1 MSLIRSNALA
11 GASGQGGGGGGYEIE
26 RSLRFNTSDEAHLS
40 KTFSSAGNQKTWTWS
55 SWVKLDR
62 SNYQNLFANLVNN
75 GTGCYCY
82 FSSGKLYFT
91 WDIAVGGVVTVAE
104 YQDFSAWY
112 HFVIVLDST
121 QSTSTDRV
129 KIYVNGV
136 QQTLT
141 GSYPALN
148 ADSEWM
154 DGNPH
159 FIARQTNNYHYGLE
173 GYLADIH
180 FIDGQALAATDFG
193 EYDTNNVWQPKE
205 FDGVY
210 GPLVDQSQTWSNF
223 VSGTAY
229 SGYPITNAFNGDLSN
244 RSLESGST
252 GHTFTP
258 SSAIAVNSSLRIYVA
273 YGDASATNVLKVNG
287 TDYSSLI
294 TVTGD
299 NGWITIPSISS
310 VTSIFY
316 GVTPSGSE
324 DSSVAAIEIDGKIL
338 VDSGVSIVDNSF
350 HLDFSDTSSDAA
362 LGTDSSGN
370 SNTWTVNNLSVAD
383 EVWNK
388 DQTWS
393 TYGTFTNTY
402 TGTYD
407 WPGVFNDGMIYDAY
421 GSMYT
426 TGSAKWVLTSSIACS
441 SKVKIYI
448 HGPGIFTINEGLSD
462 ATAITVASSGFQYVE
477 TSFSGNISNF
487 HLSTNNG
494 NPYLMRIYVD
504 GKALIDTNIAGPPQ
518 IADVFR
524 DSPTNGDP
532 TNDTG
537 VGGELSGNYCT
548 WNPLGELTGGYVRT
562 LTDGNL
568 TAGGNGDSIGT
579 ITFGSGKT
587 YFELTVTSASGFSQ
601 GYYGIVDTKKEGNR
615 AWSDPFIAAF
625 RDTGALYGTSSTG
638 SAPAA
643 AAVGTIYGIAVD
655 VDNQKMF
662 ISVNGTWLNSGNPA
676 SGTGASFTG
685 RDFSDYAPLASL
697 NSSDAQTITLNTGQ
711 RPFAYTAPS
720 GYKCL
725 CTANLPDPT
734 IEDGSTAFD
743 TKLWTGNGGTMN
755 VTGLNNSPDLVWYKS
770 RSATGY
776 HFLVDTIRGVN
787 KSLHSNA
794 TDAELSQTGLTSFN
808 SDGYTLGPNTTI
820 GNTNG
825 ESYVGWSW
833 DAGSSNTSVAAGG
846 LNSSLYDQ
854 SQTWSGLDT
863 WPTAAYSTTPSHAFN
878 GVASANT
885 ADIWYSNAASTVT
898 LTNLAAQLPNPVT
911 TLEVYT
917 FDRTGTI
924 TITVNGTAHAFPNVG
939 DYAWNTV
946 NVNAQITSLTIAGT
960 DSSYWGIGA
969 IKVNGKILADSGV
982 TPPNLPSI
990 ASTVRANPSAGFSIV
1005 SYTGDGAA
1013 GTIAHNLNAK
1023 PDFVITKNRTTANYW
1038 AVWHSSLTANKF
1050 LRLDLDNAEDT
1061 ESNYWTDF
1069 DSNVVH
1075 VPGSGSALNNVN
1087 NSSKEYISYCFAPVE
1102 GYSAFGSYVGNGSSS
1117 GPFVYTGFKT
1127 RWVMM
1132 KKSSGA
1138 GSWVMYDTTRDTAG
1152 SGEGWLYAN
1161 SNSSEQAAATY
1172 AIHTTSNGFR
1182 MAGTSGENNGSGAT
1196 YIYAAFAEHP
1206 FKTARA
1212 R

>member
-11 GASGQGGGGGGYEIE
+11 GASGQGGGGGYEIE
-26 RSLRFNTSDEAHLS
+26 RSLRFNSGDSANLSRTPTSAGS
-40 KTFSSAGNQKTWTWS
+40 SNTFTFSF
-55 SWVKLDR
+55 WVKRTGLGTSNRRVFGNAVSSVQFNIMFDSSDR
-62 SNYQNLFANLVNN
+62 LYIQGGLHPDTFALITERV
-75 GTGCYCY
+75 
-82 FSSGKLYFT
+82 FS
-91 WDIAVGGVVTVAE
+91 DP
-104 YQDFSAWY
+104 SAWY
-112 HFVIVLDST
+112 HFVISFDKTAST
-121 QSTSTDRV
+121 TVRIYCNGSEITTFSTSDYPTSTDSFSWNAAGAHY
-129 KIYVNGV
+129 IGTLDGTNG
-136 QQTLT
+136 
-141 GSYPALN
+141 N
-148 ADSEWM
+148 W
-154 DGNPH
+154 DGM
-159 FIARQTNNYHYGLE
+159 
-173 GYLADIH
+173 LAEVH

-193 EYDTNNVWQPKE
+193 EYDTNNVWQPKK
-205 FDGVY
+205 F
-210 GPLVDQSQTWSNF
+210 
-223 VSGTAY
+223 SGTY
-229 SGYPITNAFNGDLSN
+229 GTNGF
-244 RSLESGST
+244 
-252 GHTFTP
+252 
-258 SSAIAVNSSLRIYVA
+258 
-273 YGDASATNVLKVNG
+273 K
-287 TDYSSLI
+287 
-294 TVTGD
+294 
-299 NGWITIPSISS
+299 
-310 VTSIFY
+310 
-316 GVTPSGSE
+316 
-324 DSSVAAIEIDGKIL
+324 
-338 VDSGVSIVDNSF
+338 
-350 HLDFSDTSSDAA
+350 LDFSDTSSNAA
-362 LGTDSSGN
+362 LGTDTSGN
-370 SNTWTVNNLSVAD
+370 SNTWTVNNLNTLGNDHIYTNAVTTTEGGGSFYSGVAA
-383 EVWNK
+383 NLF
-388 DQTWS
+388 S
-393 TYGTFTNTY
+393 AGTHLLGGYSSSDHDSNIIWTPPGGIAVNNPKITAEYY
-402 TGTYD
+402 TKIEINGT
-407 WPGVFNDGMIYDAY
+407 
-421 GSMYT
+421 
-426 TGSAKWVLTSSIACS
+426 
-441 SKVKIYI
+441 
-448 HGPGIFTINEGLSD
+448 
-462 ATAITVASSGFQYVE
+462 TVASE
-477 TSFSGNISNF
+477 TTGGSHAEQTLSFVGTLNTLLIENTDGLGSVVRAHG
-487 HLSTNNG
+487 LKPDGTN
-494 NPYLMRIYVD
+494 LV
-504 GKALIDTNIAGPPQ
+504 TVVAGDLG
-518 IADVFR
+518 DVFR

-537 VGGELSGNYCT
+537 VGGEVVGNYCT

-711 RPFAYTAPS
+711 RPFASTAPS

-743 TKLWTGNGGTMN
+743 TKLWTGNGGTMD

-885 ADIWYSNAASTVT
+885 ADIWYSDAASTVT

-960 DSSYWGIGA
+960 DSSYWGIGS